1 MIPSPQDQ
9 TPSPPKKQAAR
20 AQPSGAGR
28 LRRDRRSLVLGIA
41 LLVCLLLACAAIT
54 IYARKNP
61 LPGAPLETAYQA
73 AQRFAV
79 QMRAFASSQSWVL
92 NALRLISPLIALYT
106 VIGAT
111 IILFSEK
118 WQLLRVRFFRGH
130 VILSGLSRKNY
141 RAVRQFRERKMQVVV
156 IERNKEHPFI
166 DSCRDLGAVVIIG
179 DTHDPVVLQ
188 RAGVRFARYLIADT
202 GDDGANAALAARVSG
217 LAGPSSS
224 PPLLCLIHLSDPTL
238 CQFLRDQELR
248 AKPGS
253 RCQVEYVNV
262 YDLAARALLEEHSY
276 RKAGKP
282 TADSPHVMI
291 VGFGKM
297 GQSLAVRI
305 ARDWRAARGSSE
317 EVLQITV
324 IDRAA
329 ARKVSQVLTRYPK
342 LPHICAFIPKTMDV
356 ADAELQHVQTLFEA
370 DVPAPAIIYV
380 CLDNDSLALSTGL
393 KLAAGTQASAAPI
406 VVRTLEATGVA
417 QLIDH
422 ARSMPS
428 AAQMLHAFPVLD
440 RAWRVE
446 ILLGGTHEMLARA
459 LHESYRQHQ
468 LELGETPQSN
478 PSMVAWEELPADLQA
493 SNRAQASQIGA
504 MLSAIGFG
512 IAPLTDWDAETWRF
526 APDQVE
532 WMAQMEHQR
541 FVAGRL
547 ETGWT
552 YVAGIKDQTRKTNPT
567 LIDWAALPEEEKA
580 KARNAV
586 RNLPAFLGRVGLQ
599 VYPISA
605 TWHPIS
611 PAANVAGANA

>member
-1 MIPSPQDQ
+1 MIG
-9 TPSPPKKQAAR
+9 AA
-20 AQPSGAGR
+20 G
-28 LRRDRRSLVLGIA
+28 
-41 LLVCLLLACAAIT
+41 LLCLMLACAALAL
-54 IYARKNP
+54 YARRNG
-61 LPGAPLETAYQA
+61 LPGPPIESAYRA
-73 AQRFAV
+73 AQAFLI
-79 QMRAFASSQSWVL
+79 QMRAFAAAQSWML
-92 NALRLISPLIALYT
+92 DALRLISPLIALYT

-111 IILFSEK
+111 IILFNEK

-166 DSCRDLGAVVIIG
+166 DSCRDLGAVVITG

-238 CQFLRDQELR
+238 CQFLRDQELH
-248 AKPGS
+248 AKPDS

-262 YDLAARALLEEHSY
+262 YDLAARALLEEHPY
-276 RKAGKP
+276 PQAGQP
-282 TADSPHVMI
+282 VVDPAHVMI

-324 IDRAA
+324 VDRDA
-329 ARKVSQVLTRYPK
+329 ARKVSQILARYPK
-342 LPHICAFIPKTMDV
+342 LPQICALIPRTMDV
-356 ADAELQHVQTLFEA
+356 ADTELQHVQTLFEA
-370 DVPAPAIIYV
+370 DTPSPAIIYV

-393 KLAAGTQASAAPI
+393 KLAVGTQASAAPI

-422 ARSMPS
+422 ARSIPS
-428 AAQMLHAFPVLD
+428 APQMLHAFPVLD
-440 RAWRVE
+440 RAWRVD

-468 LELGETPQSN
+468 AEMGETPQSN
-478 PSMVAWEELPADLQA
+478 PSMVAWEELPADLRA
-493 SNRAQASQIGA
+493 SNRAQAGQIGA
-504 MLSAIGFG
+504 MLYAIGFG

-526 APDQVE
+526 VPDQVE

-541 FVAGRL
+541 FVAERLNTDWSYAAGR
-547 ETGWT
+547 
-552 YVAGIKDQTRKTNPT
+552 KDLKRKTNPT
-567 LIDWAALPEEEKA
+567 LVDWTVLPEEEKA

-599 VYPISA
+599 VYPLSP
-605 TWHPIS
+605 TGYPS
-611 PAANVAGANA
+611 GPAADGAGASP